1 MALNKGLRNGF
12 EQGFVHGFE
21 QGFVHGFEQ
30 EVITHLRTYNP
41 DI

>member
-1 MALNKGLRNGF
+1 MALNKGLRN
-12 EQGFVHGFE
+12 GFE